1 MSYDLLDRVY
11 SIMIDVMTG
20 VSAGS
25 GNAVFYNTDS
35 HTSFIEV
42 SITNGTQSFNM
53 SEYNYQLVISKP
65 DKTGYNNSYT
75 TTDNS
80 KLVIALDSDMLSGI
94 GNNIAQLYVMKT
106 INDVNKV
113 VTMIEFNYTV
123 KAGNYSALAPESVNQ
138 DSMYIALRTDVD
150 SILSKIENG
159 ELGGGSG
166 GTGLTATQAEQLAT
180 AYNHSQSPHITTA
193 DVNNA
198 VSTYVNAHKEELK
211 GDKGDKGDAG
221 EKGDTGAKGDK
232 GDKGDTGAKGANGIT
247 PTLKVGSTST
257 GNAGTNASVTMTD
270 NNNVYTLNFVIPKGE
285 KGDKGA
291 AGAKGQDGAKGAD
304 GITPTLRVG
313 TVTTLAAGSNATVT
327 MSENNNVYTLNFGI
341 PKGNKGDTGAS
352 GGSGETTVINPTI
365 TIGTV
370 TNGDTASAT
379 ITGDS
384 PNYTLNLVLPKG
396 AKGDKGDKGDT
407 GAKGEKGATGAKGD
421 AGAKGADGITPTI
434 AVGTTTTGEAG
445 TNANVTMSK
454 SGTTYTFNFV
464 IPKGAKGDTGAA
476 GTNGAKGDKG
486 DKGEKGDTGAKGA
499 DGVTPTF
506 TVGTVSTG
514 AAGSTAIV
522 TITGTAPNYVLN
534 FTIPKG
540 DKGDAGEAGS
550 GGDVDLTGYAELTGA
565 TFTGNISSPI
575 VAATRYFVTPTLVGE
590 GDDSKYFHRVV
601 FGHRNFD
608 KMEFHEYGGLFRFL
622 ENKNGGVNDGRLLFQ
637 ISASGVDSSVDLKE
651 RGVRVYSPN
660 NKPTAADLGIAT
672 GTNGA
677 TFTPSVDDAGNL
689 SWSNDKDLANPNTVN
704 IKGAK
709 GDKGD
714 KGEKGNTGDTG
725 AKGDKGDPFTYADFT
740 SEQLT
745 ALKGAK
751 GAKGDRGEKGADG
764 VTPTLS
770 IGTVTTGA
778 AGSSAS
784 VTIGGTA
791 PSYVLNFT
799 IPKGDKGD
807 KGDTGAAG
815 SGGSSS
821 GGIAFEDSYVSDAN
835 LWLTNGYTKTSGTST
850 LNLPSV
856 CTDTRDKWGILFFI
870 AENARNGTGTQM
882 FFPIDGAYKG
892 KIFTRSIVNRN
903 QISSWIMLA
912 SKDDITEAVNGAK
925 SKTVKTL
932 TSASSVTLATDE
944 YQYLYGN
951 MDMTL
956 ALPNITTTTDITE
969 LHLFYLPNAVRTLTF
984 SNSNIKWQNSV
995 PNIEANKWYEFIF
1008 TRTHTGVWLAGVVV
1022 YG

>member
-106 INDVNKV
+106 INNVSKV

-123 KAGNYSALAPESVNQ
+123 KAGNYSALAPESVNH

-166 GTGLTATQAEQLAT
+166 SGLTATQAEQLAT

-198 VSTYVNAHKEELK
+198 VSTYVTAHKEELK
-211 GDKGDKGDAG
+211 GDKGDKGD
-221 EKGDTGAKGDK
+221 TGAKGEK
-232 GDKGDTGAKGANGIT
+232 GDKGDTGATGATGANGIT

-270 NNNVYTLNFVIPKGE
+270 SNNVYTLNFVIPKGE
-285 KGDKGA
+285 KGDTGAKGD
-291 AGAKGQDGAKGAD
+291 AGVKGQDGAKGAD
-304 GITPTLRVG
+304 GITPTLKVG

-327 MSENNNVYTLNFGI
+327 MSKNNNEYTLNFGI

-352 GGSGETTVINPTI
+352 GGSGETTVVNPTI

-396 AKGDKGDKGDT
+396 DK
-407 GAKGEKGATGAKGD
+407 GAKGD
-421 AGAKGADGITPTI
+421 AGVKGADGITPTI

-445 TNANVTMSK
+445 TNAEVTMSK
-454 SGTTYTFNFV
+454 SGTTYTFNFT
-464 IPKGAKGDTGAA
+464 IPKGVKGDKGDTGADGAKGEKGDPFTYSDFTSEQLASLKGNKGDKGDKGDTGAKGDPFTYADFTSEQLAALKGAKGDKGEKGETGANGVA
-476 GTNGAKGDKG
+476 GAKGDKG
-486 DKGEKGDTGAKGA
+486 DRGEKGA

-506 TVGTVSTG
+506 TIGTITTG
-514 AAGSTAIV
+514 AAGSTATV

-540 DKGDAGEAGS
+540 DKGD
-550 GGDVDLTGYAELTGA
+550 
-565 TFTGNISSPI
+565 
-575 VAATRYFVTPTLVGE
+575 
-590 GDDSKYFHRVV
+590 
-601 FGHRNFD
+601 
-608 KMEFHEYGGLFRFL
+608 
-622 ENKNGGVNDGRLLFQ
+622 
-637 ISASGVDSSVDLKE
+637 
-651 RGVRVYSPN
+651 
-660 NKPTAADLGIAT
+660 
-672 GTNGA
+672 
-677 TFTPSVDDAGNL
+677 
-689 SWSNDKDLANPNTVN
+689 
-704 IKGAK
+704 
-709 GDKGD
+709 
-714 KGEKGNTGDTG
+714 
-725 AKGDKGDPFTYADFT
+725 
-740 SEQLT
+740 
-745 ALKGAK
+745 
-751 GAKGDRGEKGADG
+751 
-764 VTPTLS
+764 
-770 IGTVTTGA
+770 
-778 AGSSAS
+778 
-784 VTIGGTA
+784 
-791 PSYVLNFT
+791 
-799 IPKGDKGD
+799 
-807 KGDTGAAG
+807 KGDTGASG
-815 SGGSSS
+815 SGSSGGS
-821 GGIAFEDSYVSDAN
+821 GGIAFEDTYVSDAN

-850 LNLPSV
+850 INLPSV
-856 CTDTRDKWGILFFI
+856 CTNTKDKWGILFFI

-892 KIFTRSIVNRN
+892 KIFTRSIVNRTE
-903 QISSWIMLA
+903 ISSWIMLA
-912 SKDDITEAVNGAK
+912 SKDDIIDAVNGTNGATFTPTVDSEGNLSWSNDKNLANPNTVNIKGAK
-925 SKTVKTL
+925 GDKGDKGDTGAKGADGQTPNISIGTVTTGAAGSSASAEITGTTPNLTLNLTIPKGDKGDKGDTGAAGSGGTVSKTVKKL
-932 TSASSVTLATDE
+932 SSASSVTLTTDE
-944 YQYLYGN
+944 YQYLEGN
-951 MDMTL
+951 RDMSLT
-956 ALPNITTTTDITE
+956 LPNVTTTTDITE
-969 LHLFYLPNAVRTLTF
+969 LHLFYFPNVVKTLTF

-1008 TRTHTGVWLAGVVV
+1008 TRTHSGVWLAGVVV

>member
-106 INDVNKV
+106 INAVNKV

-123 KAGNYSALAPESVNQ
+123 KAGNYTALAPESVNH

-166 GTGLTATQAEQLAT
+166 SGLTATQAEQLTT
-180 AYNHSQSPHITTA
+180 AYEHSQSPHITTA

-198 VSTYVNAHKEELK
+198 VSTYVTAHKEELK
-211 GDKGDKGDAG
+211 GAKGDKGDTGATGAKG

-232 GDKGDTGAKGANGIT
+232 GEKGDTGATGANGIT

-270 NNNVYTLNFVIPKGE
+270 SNNVYTLNFVIPKGD
-285 KGDKGA
+285 KGDTGAKGD
-291 AGAKGQDGAKGAD
+291 AGVKGQDGAKGAD
-304 GITPTLRVG
+304 GITPTLKVG

-327 MSENNNVYTLNFGI
+327 MSKNNNEYTLNFGI

-352 GGSGETTVINPTI
+352 GGSGETTVVNPTI

-396 AKGDKGDKGDT
+396 DK
-407 GAKGEKGATGAKGD
+407 GAKGD
-421 AGAKGADGITPTI
+421 AGTKGADGITPTI

-454 SGTTYTFNFV
+454 SGTTYTFNFT
-464 IPKGAKGDTGAA
+464 IPKGVKGDTGAA
-476 GTNGAKGDKG
+476 GTKG
-486 DKGEKGDTGAKGA
+486 DKGEKGDPFTYADFTSEQLAALKGAKGDKGEKGETGADGVAGAKGDKGDRGEKGA

-506 TVGTVSTG
+506 TIGTITTG
-514 AAGSTAIV
+514 AAGSTATV

-540 DKGDAGEAGS
+540 DKGDTGEAGS
-550 GGDVDLTGYAELTGA
+550 GGDVDLTGYAKLAGA
-565 TFTGNISSPI
+565 TFTGKISSPI
-575 VAATRYFVTPTLVGE
+575 VSATRYFETPTLVGE
-590 GDDSKYFHRVV
+590 GDDSTYYHRVV

-608 KMEFHEYGGLFRFL
+608 RMEFHEYGGLFKFL
-622 ENKNGGVNDGRLLFQ
+622 KNTSGKENEGQLLFQ
-637 ISASGVDSSVDLKE
+637 ISPYDVNSNVDLKE

-660 NKPTAADLGIAT
+660 NKPTAADLGITT

-677 TFTPSVDDAGNL
+677 TFTPAVDDAGNL

-709 GDKGD
+709 GDKG
-714 KGEKGNTGDTG
+714 EKGDTG
-725 AKGDKGDPFTYADFT
+725 AKG
-740 SEQLT
+740 
-745 ALKGAK
+745 
-751 GAKGDRGEKGADG
+751 ADG
-764 VTPTLS
+764 QTPNIS

-784 VTIGGTA
+784 AEITGTT
-791 PSYVLNFT
+791 PNLTLNLT

-815 SGGSSS
+815 SGGT
-821 GGIAFEDSYVSDAN
+821 V
-835 LWLTNGYTKTSGTST
+835 T
-850 LNLPSV
+850 
-856 CTDTRDKWGILFFI
+856 
-870 AENARNGTGTQM
+870 
-882 FFPIDGAYKG
+882 
-892 KIFTRSIVNRN
+892 
-903 QISSWIMLA
+903 
-912 SKDDITEAVNGAK
+912 
-925 SKTVKTL
+925 KTVKVLTSSAKVTL
-932 TSASSVTLATDE
+932 TTDE
-944 YQYLYGN
+944 YQYLEGN
-951 MDMTL
+951 RDMSLTL
-956 ALPNITTTTDITE
+956 PTVSTSTDVTI
-969 LHLFYLPNAVRTLTF
+969 LHLFYVPNAARTLTF
-984 SNSNIKWQNSV
+984 SDSTIHWQNST
-995 PNIEANKWYEFIF
+995 PTIEANKYYEFIF
-1008 TRTHTGVWLAGVVV
+1008 TRTHKGAWLAGVVV